1 MMYIIVAIIGLAGG
15 LGIAILRDYLSTRSS
30 LPRQKFRQE
39 KSKVL
44 KDLKEKKDAFDK
56 EMTQEALIQQ
66 EKLRQEITKLQ
77 LQQEAEKQSY
87 ISKKQTL
94 EDSYKNE
101 ERRLQIQ
108 YEKDR
113 ERIQH
118 ELNERQQ
125 AAKDIENSAA
135 AARQAESQA
144 RIQKEQEALVEKLNL
159 LREDYKEKKGQLDQD
174 FFTYS
179 ELITM
184 KKATLENELKEY
196 EDRQMAVIARFKA
209 DEEKK
214 NNLDFYRI
222 KLTESE
228 VEDVKK
234 LRQIAVEL
242 HNPTILYKLIWENY
256 YKSKFSELVGRV
268 APNKIG
274 CGIYKITN
282 INNGKVYVGQTRQ
295 SFNDRWRSHVRKG
308 LRAEP
313 TTNNK
318 LYNAMWEEGPESFTF
333 EIITQCQPE
342 ELDEKEKYFIEFYK
356 GSEWG
361 YNSTKGNSK

>member
-1 MMYIIVAIIGLAGG
+1 MIYVIMILIGLAAGIG
-15 LGIAILRDYLSTRSS
+15 LALLRDYFSTKST
-30 LPRQKFRQE
+30 LPRQKFMRE
-39 KSKVL
+39 KSNVL

-56 EMTQEALIQQ
+56 EMTQEGLIQR
-66 EKLRQEITKLQ
+66 ERLREEIQRLQ
-77 LQQEAEKQSY
+77 NQQNIEEEAFTAKRQA
-87 ISKKQTL
+87 L

-101 ERRLQIQ
+101 EQRLLSQ
-108 YEKDR
+108 YEADK
-113 ERIQH
+113 ERIQS
-118 ELNERQQ
+118 ELEERRQ
-125 AAKDIENSAA
+125 AAKDIENTAA
-135 AARQAESQA
+135 AARQAENQA
-144 RIQKEQEALVEKLNL
+144 RIQKEQEELVTKLNL
-159 LREDYKEKKGQLDQD
+159 LSADYKDKKDELEQS
-174 FFTYS
+174 FFQYS
-179 ELITM
+179 EQITL
-184 KKATLENELKEY
+184 KKAVLEKELNEY
-196 EDRQMAVIARFKA
+196 EQRQMAIIARFKA

-274 CGIYKITN
+274 CGIYKITD

-356 GSEWG
+356 GAEWG
-361 YNSTKGNSK
+361 FNSTKGNSK